1 MQTKILWSLFCGLLF
16 NSTMT
21 GLVSAQFKPNYDE
34 AKVPSYALPA
44 ALVSLSGDRVTTA
57 EQWRGSRRAEVLQL
71 FRQHVYGRSPDPSPQ
86 MRFELVSTDDQA
98 LNGQAVRKQVDVL
111 FTGNADGPQMR
122 ILMYL
127 PKTATAAVPV
137 FLGLNFNGNHSVR
150 NEPGIRLSPSWMR
163 PGDGI
168 ENNRATEQSRGS
180 TASRWAVEKI
190 LQRGYALAT
199 IYYGDIDPDYHDG
212 FKNGVHPAFYQK
224 GQTEPAKDEWGSIA
238 AWAWGLSRAV
248 DYFETD
254 EAIDH
259 QQVAVLGHSRLGKT
273 SLWAGAQ
280 DTRFAL
286 VISNNSGCG
295 GAALSRRQFGET
307 VARINTSFPHWFC
320 GNFKQFNDRE
330 DALPVDQHL
339 LLSLIAPRPLYVASA
354 QGDQWADPRGEFLS
368 AWHADTVYRLLGT
381 QGIATLQM
389 PPVDQPLKTGTIGY
403 HLRSGEHDVT
413 DYDWQQYL
421 DFADLHFDRR

>member
-137 FLGLNFNGNHSVR
+137 FLGLNFNGNH
-150 NEPGIRLSPSWMR
+150 
-163 PGDGI
+163 
-168 ENNRATEQSRGS
+168 
-180 TASRWAVEKI
+180 
-190 LQRGYALAT
+190 
-199 IYYGDIDPDYHDG
+199 
-212 FKNGVHPAFYQK
+212 
-224 GQTEPAKDEWGSIA
+224 
-238 AWAWGLSRAV
+238 
-248 DYFETD
+248 
-254 EAIDH
+254 
-259 QQVAVLGHSRLGKT
+259 
-273 SLWAGAQ
+273 
-280 DTRFAL
+280 
-286 VISNNSGCG
+286 
-295 GAALSRRQFGET
+295 
-307 VARINTSFPHWFC
+307 
-320 GNFKQFNDRE
+320 
-330 DALPVDQHL
+330 
-339 LLSLIAPRPLYVASA
+339 
-354 QGDQWADPRGEFLS
+354 
-368 AWHADTVYRLLGT
+368 
-381 QGIATLQM
+381 
-389 PPVDQPLKTGTIGY
+389 
-403 HLRSGEHDVT
+403 
-413 DYDWQQYL
+413 
-421 DFADLHFDRR
+421 

>member
-1 MQTKILWSLFCGLLF
+1 MQTKILWSVFCGLLF
-16 NSTMT
+16 NSTVT

-34 AKVPSYALPA
+34 AKVPSYSLPA

-86 MRFELVSTDDQA
+86 MRFEMVSTDDQA

-150 NEPGIRLSPSWMR
+150 NEPGITLSTSWMR

-273 SLWAGAQ
+273 
-280 DTRFAL
+280 
-286 VISNNSGCG
+286 
-295 GAALSRRQFGET
+295 
-307 VARINTSFPHWFC
+307 
-320 GNFKQFNDRE
+320 
-330 DALPVDQHL
+330 
-339 LLSLIAPRPLYVASA
+339 
-354 QGDQWADPRGEFLS
+354 
-368 AWHADTVYRLLGT
+368 
-381 QGIATLQM
+381 
-389 PPVDQPLKTGTIGY
+389 
-403 HLRSGEHDVT
+403 
-413 DYDWQQYL
+413 
-421 DFADLHFDRR
+421 

>member
-57 EQWRGSRRAEVLQL
+57 GQWRGSRRAEVLQL

-150 NEPGIRLSPSWMR
+150 NEPGITLSPSWMR